1 MTTRFK
7 PIDGKYERLIVRNVY
22 CHLRCRNGKT
32 VDISVSCYDGF
43 KAWLMDVPFED
54 FCTGIRNLK
63 ANTEGSI
70 NTVRSQF
77 VAEWSLTDCGL
88 VLAYKGGQIDVSAG
102 HYGAM
107 VLVEY
112 AEDFISE
119 VKEQIDAQ
127 AA

>member
-43 KAWLMDVPFED
+43 KAWLMGVPFED

-88 VLAYKGGQIDVSAG
+88 VLAYKGGQIDVSTSHAG
-102 HYGAM
+102 ALS
-107 VLVEY
+107 LVEY
-112 AEDFISE
+112 AEGFINE
-119 VKEQIDAQ
+119 VKEQIDAK